1 MFVWWQKAHLACK
14 NRAPAIIKGKPSGS
28 QTNLEWT
35 LEKQAVQQI
44 TKVVVVVAVTVACGN
59 SKLLCAE
66 RVNYG
71 NQLLSEP
78 ENVAIIWQANA
89 ELQDSKNEVISVSQF
104 TFKFNYTVH
113 HAHRNPYMWKTFIYY
128 VRSYR
133 QMNNLNTYGNDDFHY
148 IEWTAV
154 KKLDANYHFC
164 KTALN

>member
-104 TFKFNYTVH
+104 TFKFNYTDIGIPQSSCTQKSLHVENIH
-113 HAHRNPYMWKTFIYY
+113 ILRTPIQTDEQPEHITMTFTIL
-128 VRSYR
+128 SG
-133 QMNNLNTYGNDDFHY
+133 QPL
-148 IEWTAV
+148 
-154 KKLDANYHFC
+154 KS
-164 KTALN
+164 